1 MFRVLQILLAVFLL
15 ASSPC
20 CFGQV
25 RNKAF
30 KTMLGGLL
38 SHSVPEID
46 VQAAAEI
53 RNAIFLDARERVEY
67 NVSRIDGA
75 LHIGYNHFDLNAL
88 EHLPRNTP
96 VVVYCS
102 VGYRSEKI
110 AEKLVLNGFSSVYNL
125 YGGIFEWVNQGRT
138 VVCESGVT
146 DRVHAFD
153 KTWGVWLSKGTR
165 VY

>member
-1 MFRVLQILLAVFLL
+1 VFLL